1 MGFDPGT
8 LVAGDCLHVHTDGR
22 LVPHALE
29 KIVYPLLLAFRLP
42 CLYRSEQSLAYTLQP
57 IKVQAVQAVPSRGG
71 LSLLY
76 RHP

>member
-8 LVAGDCLHVHTDGR
+8 LVAGYCLHVPTDGR
-22 LVPHALE
+22 LISHALE

-42 CLYRSEQSLAYTLQP
+42 CLYRSEQPLAHTLQQ
-57 IKVQAVQAVPSRGG
+57 IKVQAVQAVSSRGG

-76 RHP
+76 